1 MANIPAAVKAIAEL
15 VPAEDIALSVLRA
28 GLSTVPVVALIG
40 RGQTFPVVLV
50 RRLPAFLDFKGDAR
64 FLDSCDIAVHA
75 FAEDPDGDQDAAILS
90 EACRV
95 LLRNAWLDNWHDSTL
110 GSISHMEVLQP
121 PRRIP
126 DWANSA
132 GPVQFAELPS
142 NVWRY
147 EGRYRLIVRKPRN
160 HPYPIP

>member
-1 MANIPAAVKAIAEL
+1 VANIPAAVKAIAEQ
-15 VPAEDIALSVLRA
+15 VPAEDIALAVLRA
-28 GLSTVPVVALIG
+28 GLTGVPVVAQIQKA
-40 RGQTFPVVLV
+40 QTFPVVLV
-50 RRLPAFLDFKGDAR
+50 RRLPSFLDFKGDAR
-64 FLDSCDIAVHA
+64 FLDPCDIAVHA

-95 LLRNAWLDNWHDSTL
+95 LLRNAWLDNWHNDGL
-110 GSISHMEVLQP
+110 GSIAHMEILQP

-126 DWANSA
+126 DWATAS
-132 GPVQFAELPS
+132 GPVQFADLPS